1 MQVSSAVKALE
12 ILQDNDVIWCHS
24 MAATPGLLLEHL
36 PEVASE
42 RHNLTLLQ
50 LHTEGSEGLADAN
63 LKGRLR
69 QRAFFVG
76 GSTRQ
81 AVASDLADYVPV
93 FLSEIPK
100 LMRRGEQPV
109 DAVLAQVSAPDAH
122 GYCSLGI
129 SVEATR
135 AALQVAKRKIA
146 WVNPQMPRTH
156 GDSFIHISEFDRYVE
171 ETRPMHEHKA
181 APQNEVSRRIGEQVA
196 SLIEDGDCLQLGIG
210 AIPDATLSCLHQH
223 QHLGVHTEMFSDGI
237 LPLVEKGVIDNSR
250 KQKHR
255 GRIVTTFAMGSQA
268 LYDFVDDN
276 PNVAFLDVEYT
287 NDTSVI
293 RKNKQTVSINSAL
306 QIDLSGQVCADS
318 VGTSIYSGVG
328 GQMDF
333 VRGAA
338 LAEGGKAIIALP
350 STARGGQL
358 SRISSL
364 LSPGAGVVTTR
375 AHVQYIVTEYGVA
388 NLRLKSIKERAS
400 ELIRIAHPDFQ
411 EALAESFFNDWGLRI
426 S

>member
-1 MQVSSAVKALE
+1 MQVASAIQALE
-12 ILQDNDVIWCHS
+12 ILQDNDIIWCHS
-24 MAATPGLLLEHL
+24 MAATPRLLLEQL
-36 PEVASE
+36 PEVAQK
-42 RHNLTLLQ
+42 RRNLTLLQ
-50 LHTEGSEGLADAN
+50 LHTEGSESLACDE
-63 LKGRLR
+63 LKGHLR

-81 AVASDLADYVPV
+81 AVARDLADYVPI

-109 DAVLAQVSAPDAH
+109 DAVLAQVSAPDPH

-146 WVNPQMPRTH
+146 WVNPSMPRTH
-156 GDSFIHISEFDRYVE
+156 GDSFVHISEFDRYVE
-171 ETRPMHEHKA
+171 EARPMHEHKA
-181 APQNEVSRRIGEQVA
+181 AAQNDVSRRIGEQVA
-196 SLIEDGDCLQLGIG
+196 SLIDDGDCLQLGIG
-210 AIPDATLSCLHQH
+210 AIPDATLACLGHH
-223 QHLGVHTEMFSDGI
+223 RHLGIHTEMFSDGV
-237 LPLVEKGVIDNSR
+237 LPLVEQGVIDNSR
-250 KQKHR
+250 KRKHR

-293 RKNKQTVSINSAL
+293 RKNAQTVSINSAL

-350 STARGGQL
+350 STARGGQV

-364 LSPGAGVVTTR
+364 LAPGAGVVTTR
-375 AHVQYIVTEYGVA
+375 AHVHYIVTEYGVA
-388 NLRLKSIKERAS
+388 NLRLKSIKERAR

-411 EALAESFFNDWGLRI
+411 EALQEAFYHDWSLRL
-426 S
+426 